1 VSRAPVSPSLATNH
15 TWLLER
21 LGNCADAR
29 LRQLQLAV
37 PVLLLY
43 CDGLVDSARIDDTVL
58 PELRRTLEADATQHQ
73 PPQNLQPAHGA
84 DRCDLELSGVSF
96 LHDLAAALHSALTG
110 SLVILGE
117 GWTSAIVV
125 DVQKIP
131 SRAPE
136 DSNSETS
143 LRGARDCFTESL
155 TTNVALLR
163 KRLPT
168 PEFQVEILTVG
179 VHSQTRVALAYVG
192 AAVDPHHVQTARE
205 RIRSLHVDGLMG
217 STELEL
223 ALGGKR
229 FSAFPL
235 VAYSTRPD
243 FVATCLLR
251 GRVAV
256 VRDGAPSALV
266 APANLYFLLR
276 SAEDDYSSTVYVLWE
291 NVLRLLALVAA
302 LILPGLYV
310 AIVSFHPEQLPIML
324 LSTIVTATK
333 GVPVP
338 LPVSTF
344 ATLLLFD
351 LFREAGHRLPSVIGP
366 TIGTVGGLIIG
377 DAAMKAGITSSATV
391 VVLAITAIATYALTN
406 QVLSGIVVVLRLAV
420 LLISSFFGFYGFL
433 LAVFAILT
441 YVAQLRSFGVPYL
454 APFAPFAPRDLLHA
468 WLPPARNQEKP
479 ALTRARKPD
488 RSR

>member
-1 VSRAPVSPSLATNH
+1 MNPTPVSPSLATNQ

-21 LGNCADAR
+21 LGNCADVRVRR
-29 LRQLQLAV
+29 LRLTA

-43 CDGLVDSARIDDTVL
+43 CDGLIDSARIDDTVL
-58 PELRRTLEADATQHQ
+58 PALERALRADS
-73 PPQNLQPAHGA
+73 GA
-84 DRCDLELSGVSF
+84 QRPSVHHLHSMDLLDLELCGTSSI
-96 LHDLAAALHSALTG
+96 HDLNAALHSALTG
-110 SLVILGE
+110 SLVILCE
-117 GWTSAIVV
+117 HWDSVVAI

-155 TTNVALLR
+155 VTNVALLR

-168 PEFQVEILTVG
+168 PDLQVEMLTVG
-179 VHSQTRVALAYVG
+179 SESHTRVAITYVSSV
-192 AAVDPHHVQTARE
+192 VDMHHVETARK
-205 RIRSLHVDGLMG
+205 RIRSMRVKGLTG

-223 ALGGKR
+223 ALGGRR

-243 FVATCLLR
+243 FVAASLLR

-256 VRDGAPSALV
+256 VRDGAPSALL

-276 SAEDDYSSTVYVLWE
+276 SAEDDYSSTPYVLWE
-291 NVLRLLALVAA
+291 NVLRVLAL
-302 LILPGLYV
+302 LLSLMLPGLYV

-351 LFREAGHRLPSVIGP
+351 LFREAGYRLPSVIGP

-406 QVLSGIVVVLRLAV
+406 QVLAGIVVVLRLVV
-420 LLISSFFGFYGFL
+420 LLVASFFGFYGFL
-433 LAVFAILT
+433 LALFAILT

-454 APFAPFAPRDLLHA
+454 APFAPLSFRDLLHA
-468 WLPPARNQEKP
+468 WLPPARNQQQP
-479 ALTRARKPD
+479 ALTRAHDLD
-488 RSR
+488 RSQ